1 MAANQGPANTA
12 SSTKCA
18 HAACKCMVRAGQQY
32 CSDYCD
38 STAKANKPMSGKCGC
53 GHPPCTTPR

>member
-1 MAANQGPANTA
+1 MPANQGSASTG

-18 HAACKCMVRAGQQY
+18 HAACKCMVKAGQRY

-38 STAKANKPMSGKCGC
+38 STAKANKPAVSKCGC
-53 GHPPCTTPR
+53 GHPPCAGGR

>member
-1 MAANQGPANTA
+1 MPANERSGSTP

-18 HAACKCMVRAGQQY
+18 HAACKCMVKAGQRY

-38 STAKANKPMSGKCGC
+38 STGKANKPMSGKCGC
-53 GHPPCTTPR
+53 GHPPCAAQR